1 MALQNSI
8 RSELKKFQ
16 KNIIGIQIMDKSYI
30 RSGER
35 QNYLFLLID
44 FIKINFPKLI
54 WLISK
59 LISLLL
65 NQNEKLVFNDIN

>member
-59 LISLLL
+59 LILLSPGAFTQSKCL
-65 NQNEKLVFNDIN
+65 DL

>member
-1 MALQNSI
+1 MVLQNSI

-16 KNIIGIQIMDKSYI
+16 KNIIGIQIKDKSYI
-30 RSGER
+30 RSGR
-35 QNYLFLLID
+35 QDYLFLLID

-59 LISLLL
+59 LISLSLGAFTSL
-65 NQNEKLVFNDIN
+65 SPNQNA